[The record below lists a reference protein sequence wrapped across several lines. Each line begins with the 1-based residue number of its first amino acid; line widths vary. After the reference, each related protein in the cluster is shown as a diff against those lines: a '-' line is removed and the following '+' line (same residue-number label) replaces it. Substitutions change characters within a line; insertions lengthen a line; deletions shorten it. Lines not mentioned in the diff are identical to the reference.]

1 MTADGAQISLGRIQ
15 LWNWLLLLGLSGTGW
30 WLYSPLVARSVL
42 IGGVI
47 AGVSFLLLKRDLTN
61 LLNRGPL
68 AAVKV
73 RFFIKYYARLAL
85 VACLLF
91 ILVKYRAVHVV
102 GLLVGLSTVLAS
114 IVLNTAA
121 AARKTYFC
129 KS

>member
-1 MTADGAQISLGRIQ
+1 MAAEQLSLGRIQ
-15 LWNWLLLLGLSGTGW
+15 LWSWLLLLGLSGASW
-30 WLYSPLVARSVL
+30 WWYSLLMARSVL
-42 IGGVI
+42 IGGMI

-85 VACLLF
+85 VGCLLF
-91 ILVKYRAVHVV
+91 VLVKYRAVDVV

-114 IVLNTAA
+114 IVINTAVA
-121 AARKTYFC
+121 VKKTYSS